1 MGLDN
6 FAARAPSEGCTGEG
20 LTEEDLETLREA
32 DIHLCGGILS
42 GPTDSFR
49 GKVYADFILKIT
61 GEDLY
66 QEWIPPD
73 KVKRMYEALMK
84 CNPEEAAKGDYL
96 YSIDESDIINL
107 RKFFKVC
114 AERNLGLAGW

>member
-6 FAARAPSEGCTGEG
+6 FAARVPGED
-20 LTEEDLETLREA
+20 LTEEDLQALKEA

-42 GPTDSFR
+42 GPPDSFR
-49 GKVYADFILKIT
+49 GKVYDDLILEIT
-61 GEDLY
+61 GESLY
-66 QEWIPPD
+66 QEWIPPE

-96 YSIDESDIINL
+96 YSIDESEISNL

-114 AERNLGLAGW
+114 AERNLGLLGWW